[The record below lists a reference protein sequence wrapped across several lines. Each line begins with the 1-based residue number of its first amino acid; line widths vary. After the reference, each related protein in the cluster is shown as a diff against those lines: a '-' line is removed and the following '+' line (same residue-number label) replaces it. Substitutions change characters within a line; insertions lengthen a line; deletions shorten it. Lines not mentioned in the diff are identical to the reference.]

1 MKVTNNHNL
10 PLAIYNACA
19 RPYPKK
25 EGRLS
30 VTDLING
37 ALVRELTIKHWDEL
51 QEDASNRLW
60 AVMGQIGHTIL
71 ESNAPSNSFV
81 ETKLEIKY
89 GDKWTIVGV
98 TDLYQRGRVDDY
110 KWTSVYSFLY
120 GLKPEWVKQMNV
132 YAWQWR
138 EEGLPVNELNII
150 ACLRDWQQSKAR
162 TETDYP
168 QIPFQVVK
176 VPLWDYAEQTRYIFN
191 RVELFNKPAECCTDE
206 ERWKKDD
213 VYAVKKKGNKTARG
227 GKLCKGQLEA
237 DGFIESHPDQKW
249 EIEFREGGYTKC
261 EGYCSVSKFCPYMN
275 EGKNASI
282 PSST

>member
-1 MKVTNNHNL
+1 MNITNNHNL
-10 PLAIYNACA
+10 PEAVFNACA

-37 ALVRELTIKHWDEL
+37 ALVRELTIKHWDKL
-51 QEDASNRLW
+51 QEDASSRLW
-60 AVMGQIGHTIL
+60 AVMGQVGHTIL

-81 ETKLEIKY
+81 ETKLEIEY
-89 GDKWTIVGV
+89 GKWTIVGV

-120 GLKPEWVKQMNV
+120 GLKPEWIKQMNV

-138 EEGLPVNELNII
+138 KMGLLVDKLNII
-150 ACLRDWQQSKAR
+150 ACLRDWQQNKAR
-162 TETDYP
+162 TEPDYP
-168 QIPFQVVK
+168 PIPFQVVD
-176 VPLWDYAEQTRYIFN
+176 VPLWNFEKQESYVAE

-213 VYAVKKKGNKTARG
+213 IFAVKKKGNKTARG
-227 GKLCKGQLEA
+227 GKLCKNQQEA
-237 DGFIESHPDQKW
+237 DEFMAARPNQFWDV
-249 EIEFREGGYTKC
+249 EFRKGGYTKC

-275 EGKNASI
+275 GE
-282 PSST
+282 